1 MAKGR
6 CEVFDKKRC
15 FGCVGLDPQYDID
28 KIKHQCEWYKQEMK
42 FEKGEQMKW
51 VK

>member
-1 MAKGR
+1 MVEGR